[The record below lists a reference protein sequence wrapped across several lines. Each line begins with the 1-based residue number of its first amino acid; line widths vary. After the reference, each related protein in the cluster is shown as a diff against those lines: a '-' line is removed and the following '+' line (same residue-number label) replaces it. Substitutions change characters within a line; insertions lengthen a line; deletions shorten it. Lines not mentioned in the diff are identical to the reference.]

1 MKAYTGPL
9 ADEARDLAQSL
20 WHTPA
25 GKSCGNCLA
34 PFNAENAP
42 ASIFG
47 ITKFF
52 EGGSSHRVTRFIC
65 KKCNS
70 NIRTIGP
77 SAALVAAAEL
87 EIVGE
92 LLKPGPL

>member
-9 ADEARDLAQSL
+9 AAEAQDLAECL
-20 WHTPA
+20 WHSPK
-25 GKSCGNCLA
+25 GKFCGNYLA

-47 ITKFF
+47 VTKFF
-52 EGGSSHRVTRFIC
+52 EDGASHRVLRLIC

-77 SAALVAAAEL
+77 SAALRAAAEL
-87 EIVGE
+87 EIAAE
-92 LLKPGPL
+92 LLRPGPL

>member
-1 MKAYTGPL
+1 MKAWTGPL
-9 ADEARDLAQSL
+9 ATKAQDLAESL

-47 ITKFF
+47 ATKFF
-52 EGGSSHRVTRFIC
+52 ENGTWHRVVRFVC
-65 KKCNS
+65 KKCNLD
-70 NIRTIGP
+70 IRREGP
-77 SAALVAAAEL
+77 SAAMVAAAEL

-92 LLKPGPL
+92 LLVPGPL

>member
-1 MKAYTGPL
+1 MNPYTGPL
-9 ADEARDLAQSL
+9 ADEAQDLAQSL
-20 WHTPA
+20 WHTPE

-42 ASIFG
+42 ASIIG
-47 ITKFF
+47 VTQFF
-52 EGGSSHRVTRFIC
+52 DKSGTHRVLRLIC